1 MQGRRLRAMS
11 RRFATPVLME
21 REVELYFFDCEARNI
36 APTLSGLALS
46 LGFSTLGALRRY
58 EGYDEGEYKGVID
71 RARLHIMDLL
81 EQSIAGGRGGAGAQF
96 LLKNLDKEEW
106 RDRTE
111 TAVDVKDT
119 RQDMTAI
126 ERMNRVEAMIQQARQ
141 EKIAN
146 SIPHEPE
153 DDSWMQ

>member
-1 MQGRRLRAMS
+1 MS

-21 REVELYFFDCEARNI
+21 REVELYFFDCEARNTT
-36 APTLSGLALS
+36 PTLSGLALS

-71 RARLHIMDLL
+71 RARLRIMDLL
-81 EQSIAGGRGGAGAQF
+81 EQAVASGRGAGAQF
-96 LLKNLDKEEW
+96 LLKNMDKDEW

-111 TAVDVKDT
+111 TSVDLKDD
-119 RQDMTAI
+119 RHEMSAI
-126 ERMNRVEAMIQQARQ
+126 ERANRIEALIQQVRQ
-141 EKIAN
+141 EKIVK

-153 DDSWMQ
+153 EEDNSWME